1 MVEYEQTLQLMENMG
16 LNYAA
21 QLLDAKLDDAAR
33 NPDITYLGFLH
44 NLLLEEEAAR
54 KLKSEQTR
62 LRLSKLPSRKTLEEF
77 DFEFQPS
84 IDRDLIQQL
93 ADLAFLERKENVLFL
108 GPPGVGKTHL
118 AIALSLKAIENG
130 KTVYFTTFPRMIAD
144 LEKAKLQGRLERR
157 WSVYTRPNLL
167 VIDEIGY
174 TSMTRE
180 TAELFFQI
188 VCKRYETGSI
198 ILTSNKHFGDWGE
211 MMSDTVIA
219 TAVLDRLLHHA
230 FVVNIKGNTFR
241 LKDRL
246 RTGEYSR

>member
-1 MVEYEQTLQLMENMG
+1 MVEYEHTLQLMEELG
-16 LNYAA
+16 LSSAA

-33 NPDITYLGFLH
+33 NPDLTYLGFLH
-44 NLLLEEEAAR
+44 GLLLEEEAAR

-62 LRLSKLPSRKTLEEF
+62 LRLSRLPSRKTLEEF

-84 IDRDLIQQL
+84 IDKDLIRQL
-93 ADLAFLERKENVLFL
+93 STLVFLERKENVLFL

-118 AIALSLKAIENG
+118 ATALSLKAIENG
-130 KTVYFTTFPRMIAD
+130 KTVYFTTFSRMIAD
-144 LEKAKLQGRLERR
+144 LEKAKLQGRLEKR
-157 WSVYTRPNLL
+157 WSVYTRPSLL

-174 TSMTRE
+174 TTMTRE

-188 VCKRYETGSI
+188 VCKRYENGSI